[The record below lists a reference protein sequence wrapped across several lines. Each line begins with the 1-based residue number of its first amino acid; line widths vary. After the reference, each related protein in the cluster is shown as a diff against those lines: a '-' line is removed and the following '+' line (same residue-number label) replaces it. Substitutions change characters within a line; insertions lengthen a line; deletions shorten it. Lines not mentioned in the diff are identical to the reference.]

1 MNYSVSD
8 INGNPNFTVKGIR
21 LKDKGVTCIYW
32 SNKYSK
38 EINEVITIFKNNS
51 IRNIKGNQICIS
63 LNGINDIESQK
74 ECIKA
79 FCEQLKEMNLDV
91 KKIVFVFVI
100 TNKEEQLLATEMIN
114 TLGLNGRIYLQKS
127 NTNKEMQTEN
137 NNEMNK
143 NSPKDEEKEKEIEN
157 KLDDKEE
164 LKGKSNIVDITKYD
178 QNNRKNIVVNKETNT
193 AIDLSKE
200 NLSLR
205 EMMLAKYRELMND
218 PIEKEKLLNMPDE
231 EVIKYVNTIVNMSRT
246 NYQVKEGKVNETIG
260 VGINDVGKQN
270 DITVHEKQGE
280 ETNIKEFSSSTID
293 MNGPNSNNINSTNS
307 MPIQTEKEE
316 EQKVRPDT
324 MVFTPQIQKASSNDN
339 VVSLSEHK
347 GKKKVLRQRH
357 EKSAAFVNIPVIIF
371 VISILLLIASGVIW
385 FITK

>member
-8 INGNPNFTVKGIR
+8 INGNPNYTVKGIR
-21 LKDKGVTCIYW
+21 LKNKVVTCIYW
-32 SNKYSK
+32 SNKNSK

-51 IRNIKGNQICIS
+51 IRNIKDNQICIS

-79 FCEQLKEMNLDV
+79 FCEQLKEMKLDV

-100 TNKEEQLLATEMIN
+100 TSKEEQLLAAEMIN
-114 TLGLNGRIYLQKS
+114 TLRLNGKIYLQKS
-127 NTNKEMQTEN
+127 NANKEMEK
-137 NNEMNK
+137 ENK

-157 KLDDKEE
+157 KLDNEE
-164 LKGKSNIVDITKYD
+164 EFKGKSNIVDITKYD
-178 QNNRKNIVVNKETNT
+178 QNNRKNITVNKETNT

-246 NYQVKEGKVNETIG
+246 DYQVKEGQVNETIG

-280 ETNIKEFSSSTID
+280 KTNIKEFSSSTID
-293 MNGPNSNNINSTNS
+293 MNGPNSNYTNSTDS
-307 MPIQTEKEE
+307 MPIKTEKEE

-324 MVFTPQIQKASSNDN
+324 MVFTPQIQKAPTNDN
-339 VVSLSEHK
+339 VVSLSEHRA
-347 GKKKVLRQRH
+347 KKRVLKQHH
-357 EKSAAFVNIPVIIF
+357 ERSAAFVNIPVIIF
-371 VISILLLIASGVIW
+371 IISILLLIASGVIW